1 MVTFSCCPC
10 YLFGSVHVRQPFPGS
25 ITFALIVLLCYLF
38 SALSLYAKV
47 SIDLNGSPLCGGI
60 IVTSRHVFTAAHCV
74 TDKNGGP
81 DAEPGDVQ
89 VRVGTVVVTQG
100 DVYNVSRILVHPKFQ
115 KAGRH
120 FAIQVLTVSVDCKT
134 KYGSAAVILLLC
146 CMYSLWRKFN
156 CVKIPKSE
164 ANKIRES
171 LGKFWRQRWSST
183 NFSLYPALN
192 VFGSNTLHPTRLA
205 AYFYS

>member
-1 MVTFSCCPC
+1 LFFLF
-10 YLFGSVHVRQPFPGS
+10 YLFYDFS
-25 ITFALIVLLCYLF
+25 LF
-38 SALSLYAKV
+38 AKV

-100 DVYNVSRILVHPKFQ
+100 DIYNVSRIMVHPKFQ

-120 FAIQVLTVSVDCKT
+120 FCYLKVV
-134 KYGSAAVILLLC
+134 
-146 CMYSLWRKFN
+146 
-156 CVKIPKSE
+156 
-164 ANKIRES
+164 
-171 LGKFWRQRWSST
+171 
-183 NFSLYPALN
+183 
-192 VFGSNTLHPTRLA
+192 
-205 AYFYS
+205 

>member
-1 MVTFSCCPC
+1 LLL
-10 YLFGSVHVRQPFPGS
+10 LFFYVIYS
-25 ITFALIVLLCYLF
+25 LISLF
-38 SALSLYAKV
+38 AKV

-100 DVYNVSRILVHPKFQ
+100 DVYNVSRIMVHPKFQ

-120 FAIQVLTVSVDCKT
+120 FATQV
-134 KYGSAAVILLLC
+134 
-146 CMYSLWRKFN
+146 
-156 CVKIPKSE
+156 
-164 ANKIRES
+164 
-171 LGKFWRQRWSST
+171 Q
-183 NFSLYPALN
+183 
-192 VFGSNTLHPTRLA
+192 
-205 AYFYS
+205 

>member
-1 MVTFSCCPC
+1 
-10 YLFGSVHVRQPFPGS
+10 
-25 ITFALIVLLCYLF
+25 
-38 SALSLYAKV
+38 V

-120 FAIQVLTVSVDCKT
+120 FCFSSNFKTYVD
-134 KYGSAAVILLLC
+134 LLVNTGNWKEKLQG
-146 CMYSLWRKFN
+146 
-156 CVKIPKSE
+156 P
-164 ANKIRES
+164 
-171 LGKFWRQRWSST
+171 WS
-183 NFSLYPALN
+183 FFLFDKAKK
-192 VFGSNTLHPTRLA
+192 
-205 AYFYS
+205 

>member
-1 MVTFSCCPC
+1 
-10 YLFGSVHVRQPFPGS
+10 
-25 ITFALIVLLCYLF
+25 
-38 SALSLYAKV
+38 V

-100 DVYNVSRILVHPKFQ
+100 DVYNVSRIMVHPKFQ

-120 FAIQVLTVSVDCKT
+120 FCYSSNFETYVDHC
-134 KYGSAAVILLLC
+134 
-146 CMYSLWRKFN
+146 
-156 CVKIPKSE
+156 
-164 ANKIRES
+164 
-171 LGKFWRQRWSST
+171 
-183 NFSLYPALN
+183 
-192 VFGSNTLHPTRLA
+192 VFGLQG
-205 AYFYS
+205 

>member
-1 MVTFSCCPC
+1 
-10 YLFGSVHVRQPFPGS
+10 
-25 ITFALIVLLCYLF
+25 
-38 SALSLYAKV
+38 V

-100 DVYNVSRILVHPKFQ
+100 DVYNVSKILVHPKFQ

-120 FAIQVLTVSVDCKT
+120 LAIEVVLKHMSITVEFLFTS
-134 KYGSAAVILLLC
+134 KY
-146 CMYSLWRKFN
+146 W
-156 CVKIPKSE
+156 E
-164 ANKIRES
+164 
-171 LGKFWRQRWSST
+171 
-183 NFSLYPALN
+183 
-192 VFGSNTLHPTRLA
+192 
-205 AYFYS
+205 